1 MGHRDRFDPSKM
13 AIESKTMF
21 PNGESDASHAAANAT
36 ICQLESSIEET
47 PTATDIG
54 RKKKDNYMEIVKVR
68 PKGGEKM

>member
-13 AIESKTMF
+13 AIESNTMF

-36 ICQLESSIEET
+36 IDET

-54 RKKKDNYMEIVKVR
+54 RKKKIITWKE
-68 PKGGEKM
+68 

>member
-13 AIESKTMF
+13 AIESNTMF

-54 RKKKDNYMEIVKVR
+54 RKKR
-68 PKGGEKM
+68 

>member
-1 MGHRDRFDPSKM
+1 
-13 AIESKTMF
+13 MF

-54 RKKKDNYMEIVKVR
+54 RKKKDNYMERVKVR